1 MTGPFYCMR
10 ATGAII
16 IQTNVQLGN
25 SGAAMDFSLTS
36 EQQEIQNLA
45 RDFTQKEVASAQLK
59 MDESHEFPYEL
70 WQKWS
75 DLGMAGMLIPE
86 KYGGSGIDPLT
97 YILALEEVA
106 TESNTFALIW
116 QVHVLVSEMF
126 RKFASAEQKDYWLP
140 KYAKGEKLA
149 AFALTEA
156 GAGSDSYA
164 MTTKAE
170 LEGNQW
176 TINGNKIFI
185 SNAGTDISDGTVL
198 MAVTG
203 LRDDGKKEIS
213 SFILPRDADGFTLG
227 QSFKKMAWHGMDNRE
242 LVFENCRIPA
252 ANIMG
257 ERGAGLRQA
266 LGGLNLGRIAFG
278 AIATGLS
285 RGCLEESLAYTKQ
298 REQFGQPLSS
308 YQLTQAKL
316 SNMACGMEASR
327 RLTHYAAYLFSNGME
342 CRKEAAMAKL
352 FGTQRST
359 EAAMDAFQLHGGSA
373 FMEDTKVNR
382 FYREAKILEIG
393 EGTNEI
399 QQLYIARQM
408 GC

>member
-1 MTGPFYCMR
+1 
-10 ATGAII
+10 
-16 IQTNVQLGN
+16 
-25 SGAAMDFSLTS
+25 MDFSLTS
-36 EQQEIQNLA
+36 EQQEIQNRA
-45 RDFTQKEVASAQLK
+45 RDFTQKEVAPAQLK

-176 TINGNKIFI
+176 TVNGNKIFI

>member
-1 MTGPFYCMR
+1 M
-10 ATGAII
+10 
-16 IQTNVQLGN
+16 
-25 SGAAMDFSLTS
+25 
-36 EQQEIQNLA
+36 A
-45 RDFTQKEVASAQLK
+45 RDFTRNEIAPVQLK
-59 MDESHEFPYEL
+59 MDADHKFPYEL
-70 WQKWS
+70 WRKWS

-126 RKFASAEQKDYWLP
+126 RKFASEEQKDHWLP

-156 GAGSDSYA
+156 GAGSDSYG

-176 TINGNKIFI
+176 TVNGNKIFI

-203 LRDDGKKEIS
+203 TRDDGKKEIS
-213 SFILPRDADGFTLG
+213 TFIVPQGAEGFSLG

-242 LVFENCRIPA
+242 LVFENARIPA

-257 ERGAGLRQA
+257 EPGAGLRQA

-285 RGCLEESLAYTKQ
+285 RGCLEASLAYTKE

-316 SNMACGMEASR
+316 ANMACGMEASR
-327 RLTHYAAYLFSNGME
+327 RLTHYAAYLFSNEME
-342 CRKEAAMAKL
+342 CKKEAAMAKL
-352 FGTQRST
+352 FATQRST
-359 EAAMDAFQLHGGSA
+359 EAAMDSFQLHGGSA

-393 EGTNEI
+393 EGTNEM

>member
-1 MTGPFYCMR
+1 
-10 ATGAII
+10 
-16 IQTNVQLGN
+16 
-25 SGAAMDFSLTS
+25 MDFSLTS
-36 EQQEIQNLA
+36 EQKEIQNLA
-45 RDFTQKEVASAQLK
+45 RDFTRNEIAPAQVK
-59 MDESHEFPYEL
+59 MDEDHEFPYEL
-70 WQKWS
+70 WRKWS
-75 DLGMAGMLIPE
+75 DIGMAGMLIPE
-86 KYGGSGIDPLT
+86 QYGGSGIDPLT

-126 RKFASAEQKDYWLP
+126 RKFASDEQKDHWLRL
-140 KYAKGEKLA
+140 YAKGEKLA

-164 MTTKAE
+164 MTTKAV

-176 TINGNKIFI
+176 TVNGNKIFI
-185 SNAGTDISDGTVL
+185 SNAGTNISDGTVL

-203 LRDDGKKEIS
+203 MRDDGKKEIS
-213 SFILPRDADGFTLG
+213 TFIVPRDADGFTLG

-242 LVFENCRIPA
+242 LVFEDCRLPA

-278 AIATGLS
+278 AISTGLT
-285 RGCLEESLAYTKQ
+285 RGCLEESLAYTKE
-298 REQFGQPLSS
+298 RVQFGQPLSS
-308 YQLTQAKL
+308 FQLTQAKL
-316 SNMACGMEASR
+316 ANMACGMEASR
-327 RLTHYAAYLFSNGME
+327 RLTHYAAYLFSNNLE
-342 CRKEAAMAKL
+342 CRQEAAMAKL
-352 FGTQRST
+352 FSTQRST

-382 FYREAKILEIG
+382 FYREAKVLEIG

>member
-1 MTGPFYCMR
+1 
-10 ATGAII
+10 
-16 IQTNVQLGN
+16 
-25 SGAAMDFSLTS
+25 MDFSLTS

-45 RDFTQKEVASAQLK
+45 RDFTQKEVAPAQLK

-176 TINGNKIFI
+176 TVNGNKIFI

>member
-1 MTGPFYCMR
+1 
-10 ATGAII
+10 
-16 IQTNVQLGN
+16 
-25 SGAAMDFSLTS
+25 MDFSLSS

-45 RDFTQKEVASAQLK
+45 RDFTRAEIAPAQLK
-59 MDESHEFPYEL
+59 MDADHEFPYEL
-70 WQKWS
+70 WRKWS

-86 KYGGSGIDPLT
+86 KYGGSGIDSLT

-126 RKFASAEQKDYWLP
+126 RKFASAEQKDHWLP
-140 KYAKGEKLA
+140 LYSKGEKLA

-156 GAGSDSYA
+156 GAGSDSYG

-176 TINGNKIFI
+176 TVNGTKIFI

-203 LRDDGKKEIS
+203 MRDDGKKEIS
-213 SFILPRDADGFTLG
+213 SFIIPQDADGFTLG

-242 LVFENCRIPA
+242 LVFEDCRIPA

-278 AIATGLS
+278 AIATGLA
-285 RGCLEESLAYTKQ
+285 RGCLEESLAYTKE

-308 YQLTQAKL
+308 FQLTQAKL
-316 SNMACGMEASR
+316 SNMACGLEASR
-327 RLTHYAAYLFSNGME
+327 RLTHYAAYLFSNDME

-352 FGTQRST
+352 FASQRST

-373 FMEDTKVNR
+373 FMEDTKANR

-399 QQLYIARQM
+399 QQLYIAREM

>member
-1 MTGPFYCMR
+1 
-10 ATGAII
+10 
-16 IQTNVQLGN
+16 
-25 SGAAMDFSLTS
+25 MDFSLTS
-36 EQQEIQNLA
+36 EQKEIQNLA
-45 RDFTQKEVASAQLK
+45 RDFTRNEIAPAQVK
-59 MDESHEFPYEL
+59 MDEDHEFPYEL
-70 WQKWS
+70 WRKWS

-86 KYGGSGIDPLT
+86 QYGGSGIDPLT

-116 QVHVLVSEMF
+116 QAHVLVSEMF
-126 RKFASAEQKDYWLP
+126 HKFASDEQKDHWLRL
-140 KYAKGEKLA
+140 YAKGEKLA

-164 MTTKAE
+164 MTTKAV

-176 TINGNKIFI
+176 TVNGNKIFI

-203 LRDDGKKEIS
+203 MRDDGKKEIS
-213 SFILPRDADGFTLG
+213 TFIVPQDADGFTLG

-242 LVFENCRIPA
+242 LVFEDCRLPA

-278 AIATGLS
+278 AISTGLT
-285 RGCLEESLAYTKQ
+285 RGCLEESLAYTKE
-298 REQFGQPLSS
+298 RVQFGQPLSS
-308 YQLTQAKL
+308 FQLTQAKL
-316 SNMACGMEASR
+316 ANMACGMEASR
-327 RLTHYAAYLFSNGME
+327 RLTHYAAYLFSNDLE
-342 CRKEAAMAKL
+342 CRQEAAMAKL
-352 FGTQRST
+352 FSTQRST

>member
-1 MTGPFYCMR
+1 
-10 ATGAII
+10 
-16 IQTNVQLGN
+16 
-25 SGAAMDFSLTS
+25 MDFSLTA
-36 EQQEIQNLA
+36 EQKEIQNLA
-45 RDFTQKEVASAQLK
+45 RDFTRNEIAPTQLQ
-59 MDESHEFPYEL
+59 MDEDHDFPYEL
-70 WQKWS
+70 WRKWS
-75 DLGMAGMLIPE
+75 QLGMAGMMIPE
-86 KYGGSGIDPLT
+86 QYGGSGIDPLT

-126 RKFASAEQKDYWLP
+126 RKFASEEQKDHWLP
-140 KYAKGEKLA
+140 IYAKGEKLA

-156 GAGSDSYA
+156 GAGSDSYG

-203 LRDDGKKEIS
+203 TRDDGKKEIS
-213 SFILPRDADGFTLG
+213 SFIIPQDADGYTLG
-227 QSFKKMAWHGMDNRE
+227 QSFRKMAWHGMDNRE
-242 LVFENCRIPA
+242 LVFEDCRIPA
-252 ANIMG
+252 GNIMG

-278 AIATGLS
+278 AIATGLI
-285 RGCLEESLAYTKQ
+285 RGCLEESLVYTKE
-298 REQFGQPLSS
+298 RHQFGNPLSS

-316 SNMACGMEASR
+316 ANMACGMESAR
-327 RLTHYAAYLFSNGME
+327 RLTHYAAYLFSNGLE
-342 CRKEAAMAKL
+342 CKKEAAMAKL
-352 FGTQRST
+352 FSTQRST

-399 QQLYIARQM
+399 QQIYIARELSR
-408 GC
+408 

>member
-1 MTGPFYCMR
+1 
-10 ATGAII
+10 
-16 IQTNVQLGN
+16 
-25 SGAAMDFSLTS
+25 MDFSLTP

-45 RDFTQKEVASAQLK
+45 RDFTRAEIAPVQLK
-59 MDESHEFPYEL
+59 MDADHEFPYEL
-70 WQKWS
+70 WRKWS
-75 DLGMAGMLIPE
+75 DLGMAGILIPE

-126 RKFASAEQKDYWLP
+126 RKFASDEQKDHWLP
-140 KYAKGEKLA
+140 LYARGEKLA

-156 GAGSDSYA
+156 GAGSDSYG

-176 TINGNKIFI
+176 TVNGNKIFI

-203 LRDDGKKEIS
+203 MRDDGKKEIS
-213 SFILPRDADGFTLG
+213 SFILPQDADGFTLG

-242 LVFENCRIPA
+242 LVFEDCCIPA
-252 ANIMG
+252 ASIMG

-285 RGCLEESLAYTKQ
+285 RGCLEESLAYTKERQ
-298 REQFGQPLSS
+298 QFGQPLSS

-327 RLTHYAAYLFSNGME
+327 RLTHYATYLFSNDME

-352 FGTQRST
+352 FATQRST
-359 EAAMDAFQLHGGSA
+359 EAAMDCFQLHGGQA
-373 FMEDTKVNR
+373 FMEDTKANR
-382 FYREAKILEIG
+382 FYREAKILEVG

-399 QQLYIARQM
+399 QQLYIAREM